1 MQGQPKEVQDRLGGM
16 LDNYLETQ
24 QEALN
29 GAVGNGQVNNEKV
42 TEIITGFTDSIKR
55 GGIDTAEAFNASNQQ
70 FKQAMDG
77 IIKRRIEYEGKI
89 TDLAKSNV
97 DRQKTL
103 IEFQNK
109 AAGKSDTDITLQ
121 QARGLDAQKRG
132 IALRGTGLGGNATVA
147 DMRKR
152 YDELTAQ
159 DPGGNDPQVQAFKDS
174 IYEELQNAANG
185 TDSFTA
191 AMREFDKASEKAKI
205 RTEQLSDALL
215 GTDEN
220 LFNTLK
226 GIQLQQR
233 VSGAR
238 NSGEAF
244 LALQNT
250 DDASKQALQARLN
263 SDPEAK
269 RAFET
274 KLGIAPN
281 LAASPQA
288 AAVTGELGTQVDAG
302 NALIGINQNLS
313 DQMSGLAGELVKNRA
328 SFEQFGLQIN
338 NFANAANN
346 LANNLGNIPQNIAH
360 THTFTVEPI
369 QISLTGAES
378 LASLDGPL
386 KGAITNIV
394 NAQIGQFA
402 NNLKSKNKG
411 LTVDALTG
419 NTATA

>member
-1 MQGQPKEVQDRLGGM
+1 
-16 LDNYLETQ
+16 
-24 QEALN
+24 
-29 GAVGNGQVNNEKV
+29 
-42 TEIITGFTDSIKR
+42 
-55 GGIDTAEAFNASNQQ
+55 
-70 FKQAMDG
+70 
-77 IIKRRIEYEGKI
+77 
-89 TDLAKSNV
+89 
-97 DRQKTL
+97 
-103 IEFQNK
+103 
-109 AAGKSDTDITLQ
+109 
-121 QARGLDAQKRG
+121 
-132 IALRGTGLGGNATVA
+132 
-147 DMRKR
+147 
-152 YDELTAQ
+152 
-159 DPGGNDPQVQAFKDS
+159 
-174 IYEELQNAANG
+174 
-185 TDSFTA
+185 
-191 AMREFDKASEKAKI
+191 
-205 RTEQLSDALL
+205 
-215 GTDEN
+215 

-250 DDASKQALQARLN
+250 DDASKQALQQRLN

-281 LAASPQA
+281 LVASPQA
-288 AAVTGELGTQVDAG
+288 AAVAGELGTQVDAN

-313 DQMSGLAGELVKNRA
+313 DQMSGLAGELIKNRA

-360 THTFTVEPI
+360 SHTFTVEPI
-369 QISLTGAES
+369 QISLTGAEA

-386 KGAITNIV
+386 KGVVTSIV